1 MGLLWVSKSK
11 RNPLR
16 VMMPTYEVN
25 PEMPHAPGEP
35 GILLSCRE
43 EMCKNGPW
51 TLFVKVEGLKAVRWD
66 YAGEYVSQ
74 TVGKMSKEDFQSQD
88 AVVRGQFFRSS
99 FPLKNAL
106 QVKQAWGEKI
116 AKHKKHPVYRNLR
129 ARITIRKA
137 TGRDPTDEEI
147 ADEAARI
154 KSKDYT
160 SSLTSKDVIKAFE
173 RGEEVRHPMKKSTN
187 LTHFISSVH

>member
-25 PEMPHAPGEP
+25 PEMPRAPGEP

-51 TLFVKVEGLKAVRWD
+51 TLFVKVGGIKAVRWN

-74 TVGKMSKEDFQSQD
+74 TVGRMSKEDFHSQD
-88 AVVRGQFFRSS
+88 AAVCG
-99 FPLKNAL
+99 
-106 QVKQAWGEKI
+106 
-116 AKHKKHPVYRNLR
+116 
-129 ARITIRKA
+129 
-137 TGRDPTDEEI
+137 
-147 ADEAARI
+147 
-154 KSKDYT
+154 
-160 SSLTSKDVIKAFE
+160 
-173 RGEEVRHPMKKSTN
+173 
-187 LTHFISSVH
+187 